1 LLKEVY
7 IMNCKKTI
15 VAACAVLCIGTA
27 LSVHAFAEEAKPI
40 EKESAAQSVTVLSD
54 GLKEG
59 LKSGLKNGLKS
70 DVKDG
75 LKNGLKSGTK
85 NGLKDGLKIGTKD
98 GLKNGLKDGLK
109 NGEKR

>member
-1 LLKEVY
+1 
-7 IMNCKKTI
+7 MNCKKTI

-27 LSVHAFAEEAKPI
+27 LSVPAFAEEAKPI
-40 EKESAAQSVTVLSD
+40 EKEPVAQSATVLND

-59 LKSGLKNGLKS
+59 LKS
-70 DVKDG
+70 G

>member
-1 LLKEVY
+1 MK
-7 IMNCKKTI
+7 IKTM
-15 VAACAVLCIGTA
+15 VAAACTVLCIGTA
-27 LSVHAFAEEAKPI
+27 LSVPAFAEEAKPI
-40 EKESAAQSVTVLSD
+40 EKEPVAQSVTVLS
-54 GLKEG
+54 
-59 LKSGLKNGLKS
+59 
-70 DVKDG
+70 DG

>member
-1 LLKEVY
+1 MK
-7 IMNCKKTI
+7 ITTI
-15 VAACAVLCIGTA
+15 VATACTVLCIGTA
-27 LSVHAFAEEAKPI
+27 LSVPAFAEEAKPI
-40 EKESAAQSVTVLSD
+40 EKEPVAQSVTVLSD

-59 LKSGLKNGLKS
+59 LKS
-70 DVKDG
+70 G

>member
-1 LLKEVY
+1 MK
-7 IMNCKKTI
+7 IKTI
-15 VAACAVLCIGTA
+15 VATACTVLCIGTA
-27 LSVHAFAEEAKPI
+27 LSVPAFAEEAKPI
-40 EKESAAQSVTVLSD
+40 EKEPVAQSVTVLSD

-59 LKSGLKNGLKS
+59 LKSGLKN
-70 DVKDG
+70 D
-75 LKNGLKSGTK
+75 LKSGTK